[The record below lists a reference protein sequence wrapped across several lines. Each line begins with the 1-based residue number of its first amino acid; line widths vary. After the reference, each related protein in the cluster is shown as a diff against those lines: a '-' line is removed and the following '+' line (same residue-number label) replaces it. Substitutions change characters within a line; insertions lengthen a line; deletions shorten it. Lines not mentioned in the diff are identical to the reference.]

1 MATNG
6 AFPFR
11 FRFVSGAFPESG
23 EIGKH
28 GPGKFEQEP
37 LAKAF
42 GKNKFIKDRD
52 YLDKKYKSWFVFR
65 EKPIHVFWKK

>member
-6 AFPFR
+6 AFTIGASL
-11 FRFVSGAFPESG
+11 VHAAFPESG
-23 EIGKH
+23 GIAKH

-42 GKNKFIKDRD
+42 GNKFSKKNKIKNKMSKEISF
-52 YLDKKYKSWFVFR
+52 LSNIKNIGIS
-65 EKPIHVFWKK
+65 